1 MFTIKTLELYGKN
14 IYMNFSI
21 IKRITGS
28 PAKNIEKLGIFQLNM
43 LLPFR

>member
-28 PAKNIEKLGIFQLNM
+28 PAKNIEKLGKN
-43 LLPFR
+43 